1 MNDKLFASCS
11 VGLGDEEIMVRM
23 TGCPNGCAR
32 PYMAELAFVGDGPD
46 SYQVSRIEASASIPR
61 AKDRVGL
68 GKRGHYEAY
77 PQSRHRKSSFP
88 RTSRC

>member
-1 MNDKLFASCS
+1 MRYLRNQHKHPTPQPHFYR

-46 SYQVSRIEASASIPR
+46 SYQVWLGGSPGNTRTAYIYTDRMKDATMEATVEPILR
-61 AKDRVGL
+61 
-68 GKRGHYEAY
+68 
-77 PQSRHRKSSFP
+77 
-88 RTSRC
+88 